1 MMNGKLRTQGFTLI
15 ELLVVIAIISILASI
30 LFPVFARAREN
41 ARRASCMS
49 NLKQFGL
56 GLMMY
61 VQDYDER
68 YPPYQTVNLNQE
80 PPGRRFLG
88 SGSTAWIWEQLL
100 YPYTKSIQIFT
111 CPSGQDLNGSWVNR
125 PIRGQYGA
133 SSYLFGGS
141 TSTISMSAVQAPA
154 KTYAMMDAG
163 YFRMLTA
170 YANPASASA
179 RAQYGYYLPG
189 IGDLGNACD
198 PNLDG
203 GTDDTYQSLKSDCES
218 GRHLGGV
225 NMAFADGHVKWLKTN
240 IVSAEA
246 QKPASS
252 TNPKPGGAWRIEN
265 P

>member
-1 MMNGKLRTQGFTLI
+1 MPTAKKHGFTLI

-61 VQDYDER
+61 VQDYDEK
-68 YPPYQTVNLNQE
+68 YAPYQSGGQGSN
-80 PPGRRFLG
+80 PPGGSWSLG
-88 SGSTAWIWEQLL
+88 YDSDGNPIQSWEQLL
-100 YPYTKSIQIFT
+100 YPYTKSVQIFT
-111 CPSGQDLNGSWVNR
+111 CPSGHDLSSGWANR
-125 PIRGQYGA
+125 PLRGQYGGSA
-133 SSYLFGGS
+133 YLFGGS
-141 TSTISMSAVQAPA
+141 TATISMSAIQAPS

-163 YFRMLTA
+163 FIVMYSA
-170 YANPASASA
+170 YADPSSTSAKA
-179 RAQYGYYLPG
+179 DYGYYLPG
-189 IGDLGNACD
+189 IGDLGNDCEASS
-198 PNLDG
+198 
-203 GTDDTYQSLKSDCES
+203 TYQNLKSDCES

-225 NMAFADGHVKWLKTN
+225 NMAFADGHVKWLKTS

-246 QKPASS
+246 QKPAST
-252 TNPKPGGAWRIEN
+252 TNPRAGGAWRIEN